1 MKHEMNTA
9 IRRVFYGVVVLFA
22 LLAFYTARWS
32 IIDADALKRDT
43 LNKIPQLREIREP
56 RGPILTKAGGPIAR
70 SVRRGRG
77 EDAIYQRR
85 YPRGSLFGHPVGYSF
100 VERDATGLEKY
111 YDDQLTGRGEE
122 FISILDS
129 LLGREQEEQTLITT
143 LDATAQTTAVSALA
157 GRPGAVVVI
166 EPRTGRIPVWASVP
180 GFDPN
185 DVRSDAGY
193 TALQSASGEP
203 RLFDRVSQSAY
214 PPGSTFKVVT
224 AAAALDSGEFK
235 PSSVVNGDSPK
246 VFSGRP
252 MANSGNVSYGDV
264 TLTTALTKSINTVWG
279 QVGEEIGDDTMI
291 EYMKRFGFY
300 AKPPV
305 DLPEGQVAASGLRA
319 RGELLPDDTP
329 IDVARVA
336 IGQERLTVTPL
347 QMATVAAT
355 VANGGVRVE
364 PHLADQFRDRYGRVK
379 DRVKTGEVER
389 VISRRTAARL
399 NEMMQNVVREG
410 TGTAAALA
418 GVDVA
423 GKTGTAEVK
432 GGAANQAW
440 FIGFAPADNP
450 RFAIAVTVQETTGQ
464 GGTVA
469 APIVRDVFQSLL
481 R

>member
-1 MKHEMNTA
+1 MNKS
-9 IRRVFYGVVVLFA
+9 IRRVFIGVIALFA

-32 IIDADALKRDT
+32 IIEADALKRDT

-56 RGPILTKAGGPIAR
+56 RGSILTKAGGPIAR
-70 SVRRGRG
+70 SVKRGRG
-77 EDAIYQRR
+77 DSAVYERR
-85 YPRGSLFGHPVGYSF
+85 YPRGALFGHPVGYSY
-100 VERDATGLEKY
+100 VQRGATGLEKY
-111 YDDQLTGRGEE
+111 YDDELSGRGEE
-122 FISILDS
+122 FISVLDS
-129 LLGREQEEQTLITT
+129 LLGREREEQSLLTT
-143 LDATAQTTAVSALA
+143 LNAGAQTTAVNALA

-166 EPRTGRIPVWASVP
+166 EPKTGRIPVWVSVP

-185 DVRSDAGY
+185 EVRSDAGY
-193 TALQSASGEP
+193 QALQSASGEP

-224 AAAALDSGEFK
+224 AAAALDTKSYR
-235 PSSVVNGDSPK
+235 PNSIVNGDSPK

-305 DLPEGQVAASGLRA
+305 DLPENQVAASGLRE
-319 RGELLPDDTP
+319 RGELLPDDAP

-355 VANGGVRVE
+355 VANGGIRVR
-364 PHLADQFRDRYGRVK
+364 PHAGGELRDRYGRLK
-379 DRVKTGEVER
+379 SRIETDEVER
-389 VISRRTAARL
+389 VMSARTASQL

-423 GKTGTAEVK
+423 GKTGTAEIK

-440 FIGFAPADNP
+440 FIGFAPAERP
-450 RFAIAVTVQETTGQ
+450 RYAIAVTVQETTGQ